1 MVHMNSMTGFGRGE
15 AATGTV
21 AVVAEIRAVNN
32 RFRDVQ
38 LRLPREYN
46 AFEPRVH
53 TVLRDAVNRGRLEV
67 HVRRTCSE
75 GATRIVPD
83 LALAEQYT
91 RAATD
96 VARRLQRD
104 PAEVPL
110 AFILGQ
116 PGVLTATDNDADA
129 LGEWDLV
136 ETAIVSAV
144 ADLGAMRAREGEAL
158 RADLRRH
165 LDEVLR
171 LRAEILDASEGV
183 AERLRTRLYER
194 ITRMIGD
201 RVDPA
206 RLAQEAA
213 VLADKADVS
222 EELARLG
229 SHCEQFGEALVSAEP
244 VGRKLDFLLQEM
256 NREVN
261 TIGSKTV
268 EQTVSA
274 RVVDLKSAVERMR
287 EQAANVE

>member
-1 MVHMNSMTGFGRGE
+1 MNSMTGFGRGE
-15 AATGTV
+15 AANGSV

-46 AFEPRVH
+46 AFEPRIH
-53 TVLRDAVNRGRLEV
+53 TMLRDAVSRGRLEV
-67 HVRRTCSE
+67 HLRRTCSE
-75 GATRIVPD
+75 GATRIVAD
-83 LALAEQYT
+83 VALAEQYF
-91 RAATD
+91 RAIGE
-96 VARRLQRD
+96 VARRLQQD

-110 AFILGQ
+110 SFVLGQ

-129 LGEWDLV
+129 LGEWELV
-136 ETAIVSAV
+136 ETAVTSAV
-144 ADLGAMRAREGEAL
+144 ADLGAMRSREGDAL
-158 RADLRRH
+158 RADLQRH
-165 LDEVLR
+165 LDEMLR
-171 LRAEILDASEGV
+171 LRAEILDASDGV
-183 AERLRTRLYER
+183 AERLRARLNDR

-229 SHCEQFGEALVSAEP
+229 SHCEQFGEALRAAEP